1 MPGLPIDPIVY
12 LLLNFHCLM
21 GGVAA
26 VIAARK
32 GYRLGLWL
40 GLGLVGGTAA
50 LIAAIFLPPKP
61 QKIDP

>member
-12 LLLNFHCLM
+12 LMLNLHCLL

-26 VIAARK
+26 VVAARK

-50 LIAAIFLPPKP
+50 LIAAIVLQPRQQP
-61 QKIDP
+61 